1 MFKLGAPM
9 PHSLHEFLHLFRR
22 MGWAWALGIGAIATV
37 GTIALAA
44 VVVVRWPVEQFKG
57 SHPPPFMQGHH
68 PVVRVAALFGQNVA
82 GVVLVLL
89 GFVMALPGVP
99 GQGILT
105 MLIGLTLISFPG
117 KRRLEQW
124 LIRRPSVL
132 RGVNQLRARFGHPPL
147 QLDAEPPAQP

>member
-1 MFKLGAPM
+1 MGWAPQM
-9 PHSLHEFLHLFRR
+9 PHSLHDFLHVFRR

-37 GTIALAA
+37 GTLALAA
-44 VVVVRWPVEQFKG
+44 VMVVRWPTDQFKG
-57 SHPPPFMQGHH
+57 ERPRPFMQGRH
-68 PVVRVAALFGQNVA
+68 PLLRAAAIFGQNVA
-82 GVVLVLL
+82 GVILFVL

-124 LIRRPSVL
+124 FIRRPNVF

-147 QLDAEPPAQP
+147 ELDDLPPPRP

>member
-1 MFKLGAPM
+1 M
-9 PHSLHEFLHLFRR
+9 PHALHDLLHAFRR
-22 MGWAWALGIGAIATV
+22 LGWAWALGIGAIATV

-44 VVVVRWPVEQFKG
+44 VVVVRWPTDQFKG
-57 SHPPPFMQGHH
+57 EHPRPFMEGRH
-68 PVVRVAALFGQNVA
+68 PLVRGAAIFGQNVA
-82 GVVLVLL
+82 GVVLFVLGL
-89 GFVMALPGVP
+89 IMALPGVP

-124 LIRRPSVL
+124 FIRRANVF

-147 QLDAEPPAQP
+147 ELDDGPPAPKP